1 MDRSRTWTRI
11 CLKRSEGKVHKN
23 KQKLKIEKGWWW
35 IELGGGLNLPQQWG
49 DLEKQGSN
57 AGEIK
62 RKLVTSANAGLE
74 HISPTE

>member
-1 MDRSRTWTRI
+1 M
-11 CLKRSEGKVHKN
+11 
-23 KQKLKIEKGWWW
+23 
-35 IELGGGLNLPQQWG
+35 GGVPLPQQWG

-74 HISPTE
+74 HLSPTE